1 MRTLEVVF
9 TESEKLDLINRVVE
23 MAESEDK
30 CHEADGHE
38 FLPFAVNDELSI
50 IATVL
55 INDEHNSRFVST
67 DIKLI
72 TLEGFFPVISNLD
85 SKFENE
91 INKALIANFRSEF
104 L

>member
-1 MRTLEVVF
+1 MRTIEVVF
-9 TESEKLDLINRVVE
+9 TESEKNDLINKVVE

-38 FLPFAVNDELSI
+38 FLPFSVNDELSI

-67 DIKLI
+67 DIKLV
-72 TLEGFFPVISNLD
+72 TLEGFFPVTSNLD
-85 SKFENE
+85 YKFEDQ
-91 INKALIANFRSEF
+91 INKALIANFHSAF
-104 L
+104 